1 MTVAPT
7 NKPSTAY
14 GTISLTSSS
23 SSGQMA
29 TYTAGED
36 EGRLA
41 NAAKEFGLK
50 RARPPK
56 SQIRHERA
64 DSLSKLN
71 MSTLMLIAT
80 ETAHLKMRAEGIL
93 YSRRLSTKS
102 VALDSDEETLPVL
115 VEEFEEEGTQER
127 GDSSGTGSLSAAVL
141 GIIKGMVGPAIL
153 YLPHAMANSGWLVSL
168 PLLFFSTT
176 LFLWSSHCLL
186 EAWKL
191 ESSKL
196 NQGKSGNKRVA
207 LSYPELSFLAF
218 GQMGESVVRIGICA
232 MQSGVCLTYLIFV
245 PQNLHT
251 ATRLL
256 FNLDVSTGVFL
267 VMMVLVQ
274 IPLSWIRDISKLTV
288 TNLLANVLIL
298 YGLMTCLGFASLSLR
313 ARDLNL
319 FEGVTTLP
327 AVADG
332 WALFFGT
339 AVLLFE
345 GSITLLVPLQEAV
358 SSASDRERFPS
369 IYRQVITITIMFYC
383 VFGITC
389 WIGFGNDVRTV
400 MTTSLP
406 PSTVATT
413 VQIAY
418 SLAVLFTFP
427 LQNFPSVEILN
438 ASFQELFDS
447 KSGSASRRKVLTSIV
462 LCVLAMVAYLA
473 MNDLDKVVSLM
484 GSLLGIPLAFV
495 LPPLIQIKLDKN
507 LASWRKKANR
517 TVSSL
522 GVLAMLISTTTTVQ
536 EWS

>member
-1 MTVAPT
+1 MTDPSKS
-7 NKPSTAY
+7 NPSTAY
-14 GTISLTSSS
+14 GAISLTSPS

-41 NAAKEFGLK
+41 SAAKEFGLK

-56 SQIRHERA
+56 PQIRHERA

-71 MSTLMLIAT
+71 MSTLMLIAA

-93 YSRRLSTKS
+93 YSRRLSARGA
-102 VALDSDEETLPVL
+102 ALDSDEETLPVL
-115 VEEFEEEGTQER
+115 VEEFEEDGKIPER
-127 GDSSGTGSLSAAVL
+127 DDSGGTGSLSAAVL
-141 GIIKGMVGPAIL
+141 GIVKGMVGPAIL

-168 PLLFFSTT
+168 PLLFFSTA

-186 EAWKL
+186 EAWRL
-191 ESSKL
+191 ESSKV
-196 NQGKSGNKRVA
+196 NKGKSGNGRIA
-207 LSYPELSFLAF
+207 LSYPELSYLAF

-256 FNLDVSTGVFL
+256 FDLDVSTGAFL

-274 IPLSWIRDISKLTV
+274 IPLSWIRDISRLTV

-298 YGLMTCLGFASLSLR
+298 YGLMTCLGFAASSMR

-319 FEGVTTLP
+319 LEGVTTLP

-345 GSITLLVPLQEAV
+345 G
-358 SSASDRERFPS
+358 R
-369 IYRQVITITIMFYC
+369 
-383 VFGITC
+383 
-389 WIGFGNDVRTV
+389 
-400 MTTSLP
+400 
-406 PSTVATT
+406 
-413 VQIAY
+413 
-418 SLAVLFTFP
+418 
-427 LQNFPSVEILN
+427 
-438 ASFQELFDS
+438 
-447 KSGSASRRKVLTSIV
+447 
-462 LCVLAMVAYLA
+462 
-473 MNDLDKVVSLM
+473 
-484 GSLLGIPLAFV
+484 
-495 LPPLIQIKLDKN
+495 
-507 LASWRKKANR
+507 
-517 TVSSL
+517 
-522 GVLAMLISTTTTVQ
+522 
-536 EWS
+536 